1 LSITAL
7 PLASCTRTSSCSW
20 RRQNAWGLSSKAAKS
35 FSISG
40 RKRWISSV
48 RTQTSQK
55 SSPSWRNG
63 LALRCVASRPDRPLL
78 LVIWDAPVT
87 SEITNE
93 SDRVRFLRTWSP
105 PSQPGHATKEE
116 ANGDYKEWLKTD
128 AARTGE
134 LVHRNGLARSDHRGP
149 RARLV
154 EVECRHV

>member
-1 LSITAL
+1 
-7 PLASCTRTSSCSW
+7 RTLNCSS
-20 RRQNAWGLSSKAAKS
+20 RKQNAWGLSSRAAKS
-35 FSISG
+35 FSICG

-63 LALRCVASRPDRPLL
+63 LALRCVARRPDRRPR

-93 SDRVRFLRTWSP
+93 SDRVRFLRTSSP

-116 ANGDYKEWLKTD
+116 ANGDHKERLKTD
-128 AARTGE
+128 TARTGE
-134 LVHRNGLARSDHRGP
+134 LVHRNGLARSDHRSP

-154 EVECRHV
+154 EVECCHV